1 MFMAVKTI
9 TITQGAYEKLASNKK
24 EGESFSELINRSFSK
39 KGNIENIRKFIG
51 AWSHI
56 PDKVID
62 DMKKDIEKLSKNSMR
77 SVEKKVRRIYD
88 MPR

>member
-9 TITQGAYEKLASNKK
+9 TITEEAYDKLASNKK
-24 EGESFSELINRSFSK
+24 EGESFSEVINRSFTK

-51 AWSHI
+51 AWKHI

-62 DMKKDIEKLSKNSMR
+62 DMKKDIERASMR
-77 SVEKKVRRIYD
+77 SMKRVAQKVKGL
-88 MPR
+88 

>member
-9 TITQGAYEKLASNKK
+9 TVTKEAYEKLASNKK
-24 EGESFSELINRSFSK
+24 EGESFSELINRSFTK

-56 PDKVID
+56 PDKVIE
-62 DMKKDIEKLSKNSMR
+62 DMKKDIERASIRSMKR
-77 SVEKKVRRIYD
+77 VAQKVKWL
-88 MPR
+88 